1 MAIGTNN
8 AATREVRQ
16 FWAWRY
22 DAEGYNK
29 TSVGPVWGKDAI
41 DAAGE
46 ARRLH
51 GPGRY
56 QIRQAVASGRIAAK
70 YC

>member
-1 MAIGTNN
+1 MTHS
-8 AATREVRQ
+8 TQKPVREVSQ

-22 DAEGYNK
+22 DAEGYDK
-29 TSVGPVWGKDAI
+29 TSIGPCYGKDGY

-46 ARRLH
+46 ARRIF

-56 QIRQAVASGRIAAK
+56 QIREKTASGKIVVK
-70 YC
+70 YA